1 MKKRRFYVIRKQGDL
16 FHRISIRFHRDAV
29 TGEWSVS
36 LSGFGDLYG
45 KANPGI
51 MWLWG
56 SMRSFSKAF
65 PSCYNF

>member
-36 LSGFGDLYG
+36 LSGDLCG
-45 KANPGI
+45 KANPRT
-51 MWLWG
+51 MWLWE
-56 SMRSFSKAF
+56 SMRSFSNAV